1 MTTAIVLLASLGFL
15 LSCYALYVRWRVENA
30 RRTDHPRRTDAAVY
44 KPLCDISDRI
54 SCTKA
59 FLSKAGLTGGL
70 PNPLYGIFF
79 YPFIALLAYDNL
91 PQMLFWA
98 SLIAVLV
105 SVYLAYV
112 SYVKQKNF
120 CVVCTAI
127 YLINILLVLFSL

>member
-1 MTTAIVLLASLGFL
+1 MKDGLVLTFATLGFL
-15 LSCYALYVRWRVENA
+15 LSSYALYVRWRAE
-30 RRTDHPRRTDAAVY
+30 HSSSY
-44 KPLCDISDRI
+44 KPLCDIGDRI

-59 FLSKAGLTGGL
+59 FLSKEGLTGGL
-70 PNPLYGIFF
+70 PNPLYGVFF

-112 SYVKQKNF
+112 SYVKQRNF
-120 CVVCTAI
+120 CVVCTGI
-127 YLINILLVLFSL
+127 YLVNVGLLFA